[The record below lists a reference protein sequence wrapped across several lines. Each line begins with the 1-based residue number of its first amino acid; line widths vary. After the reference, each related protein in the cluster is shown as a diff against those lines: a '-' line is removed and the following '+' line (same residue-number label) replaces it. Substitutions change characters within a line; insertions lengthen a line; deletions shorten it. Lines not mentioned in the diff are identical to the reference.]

1 MNDKKK
7 IIIVVALGAVM
18 LGIGAFQF
26 TKISAGEAPAP
37 VAEGSSI
44 ETNEQPVKVAQRDG
58 LNTLVTG
65 SYEERDPFKPVNLP
79 EVDPF
84 AQVPGAQQTP
94 VKPNNP
100 MPQPTIDG
108 SVNTGG
114 PIGPL
119 TVSPTGEPGLPLI
132 TPGVPYALTGII
144 IGEKPAAV
152 FVDSLGTQRL
162 VQLGG
167 SLDGDT
173 VVSKIERREVTLRI
187 NNKNHTLTLGG
198 EPIEE

>member
-26 TKISAGEAPAP
+26 TKISGGEAPAP

-44 ETNEQPVKVAQRDG
+44 ESGQEPVKVAQRED
-58 LNTLVTG
+58 NELVTG
-65 SYEERDPFKPVNLP
+65 SYPERDPFKPMNIP

-84 AQVPGAQQTP
+84 ATVPGTQPTPPRNFTP
-94 VKPNNP
+94 VPPAEIK
-100 MPQPTIDG
+100 G

-114 PIGPL
+114 SFGPL
-119 TVSPTGEPGLPLI
+119 QVSPTGEPGLPTI
-132 TPGVPYALTGII
+132 KPGVPYALTGII

-187 NNKNHTLTLGG
+187 NNKYHTLTLGG

>member
-7 IIIVVALGAVM
+7 LIIVVALGAVM

-26 TKISAGEAPAP
+26 TKISAGEAQAPA
-37 VAEGSSI
+37 ADSSI
-44 ETNEQPVKVAQRDG
+44 ETGETPEKVAQRGGAND
-58 LNTLVTG
+58 LVTG
-65 SYEERDPFKPVNLP
+65 SYPERDPFKPMNLP

-84 AQVPGAQQTP
+84 AHVPGAGQTP
-94 VKPNNP
+94 PQNP
-100 MPQPTIDG
+100 VPQPTITG
-108 SVNTGG
+108 SVTTGV
-114 PIGPL
+114 PVGPL
-119 TVSPTGEPGLPLI
+119 IVSPTGEPGFPPL
-132 TPGVPYALTGII
+132 TPGVPYSLTGII

-162 VQLGG
+162 IQLGG

-187 NNKNHTLTLGG
+187 KDKNHTLTLGG
-198 EPIEE
+198 EPIED